1 MTSERLS
8 GMLFAAAAA
17 GALALFAACADFSR
31 GPAPAGMDGGAGA
44 GGSAMSD
51 AGVSFGAD
59 VHGLLTGSCMRCHAS
74 GGEAADTSFLLT
86 GEAAADLA
94 TTTRFIDLNAAAAS
108 RLLAKMSGNGHGGG
122 TVFAAGSAEYQTVL
136 RWIQEGARP

>member
-1 MTSERLS
+1 MTSERLAR
-8 GMLFAAAAA
+8 MLFAASAACV
-17 GALALFAACADFSR
+17 ALVAACADLSR

-44 GGSAMSD
+44 GGSAGTD
-51 AGVSFGAD
+51 AGVSFAAD
-59 VHGLLTGSCMRCHAS
+59 VHGILTGSCMRCHAA
-74 GGEAADTSFLLT
+74 GGEARDTSFLLT

-94 TTTRFIDLNAAAAS
+94 TTTRFVDLNAAAGS

-122 TVFAAGSAEYQTVL
+122 TVFAAGSAEYQTVS